1 LGDCIKTKEEGEPTS
16 YFCVFF
22 LSFVGFSR
30 AAPRC
35 VRFVLS
41 LFGSV
46 PRQVEV
52 EEEEAIFYFYF
63 IILKEKE
70 ILHFHVFPFVL
81 FCARH
86 VSALEPFFLLWPSR
100 APLYV
105 SFIQRLIVPFPAP
118 YHFPTPHWIV
128 IPRQSNKLVRRKLS
142 SRLIHT
148 RDTTERPPLE
158 AFLVKVE
165 MNGRISAVKV
175 MPTKILRQ
183 WPS

>member
-1 LGDCIKTKEEGEPTS
+1 
-16 YFCVFF
+16 
-22 LSFVGFSR
+22 
-30 AAPRC
+30 
-35 VRFVLS
+35 LS

-52 EEEEAIFYFYF
+52 EEEAIFYFYF

-148 RDTTERPPLE
+148 RDTTERPPPWGLSCKSGNE
-158 AFLVKVE
+158 WANFSGKSYADKNTKTMAFVNRVKDVA
-165 MNGRISAVKV
+165 I
-175 MPTKILRQ
+175 RQ
-183 WPS
+183 THTHIWKRKKERMSI

>member
-1 LGDCIKTKEEGEPTS
+1 MTKLVRLVSKLKRKENQRHI
-16 YFCVFF
+16 FVCFF

-46 PRQVEV
+46 PRQVE
-52 EEEEAIFYFYF
+52 EEEAIFFIS

-100 APLYV
+100 ALLYV
-105 SFIQRLIVPFPAP
+105 SFIQRLIVPFP
-118 YHFPTPHWIV
+118 Y
-128 IPRQSNKLVRRKLS
+128 S
-142 SRLIHT
+142 
-148 RDTTERPPLE
+148 PLDC
-158 AFLVKVE
+158 
-165 MNGRISAVKV
+165 
-175 MPTKILRQ
+175 
-183 WPS
+183 